1 MCWSSWPLTWQLAG
15 VSCVQVWMLILR
27 YFAGVMAWVSIITV
41 NVALLGCTLYAYN
54 MAGLLTQAGQWGAT
68 IAAQLP
74 TGSDPTGV
82 QGQPHVRLCRPW
94 GWSSTHTNPARLLC
108 LV

>member
-1 MCWSSWPLTWQLAG
+1 MMGPLTWQLAG
-15 VSCVQVWMLILR
+15 MSCVQVWMLILR
-27 YFAGVMAWVSIITV
+27 FFAGVMSWVSIITV

-54 MAGLLTQAGQWGAT
+54 MAGLLTKAGQWGAT

-74 TGSDPTGV
+74 TGSDPTGA
-82 QGQPHVRLCRPW
+82 QGQPPVRLCRPW
-94 GWSSTHTNPARLLC
+94 ACFSKHTNHARLLR